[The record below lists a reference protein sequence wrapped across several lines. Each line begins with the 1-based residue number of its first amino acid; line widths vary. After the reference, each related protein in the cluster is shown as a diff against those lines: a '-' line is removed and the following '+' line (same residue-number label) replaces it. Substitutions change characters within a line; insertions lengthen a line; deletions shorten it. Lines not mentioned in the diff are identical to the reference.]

1 MGMFIIL
8 LLLTILYALALLI
21 LIPIVF
27 LLGSYIISLFEN
39 DLFTQED
46 PVIAFGMFLI
56 LLSLVFD
63 FIASLIMAG
72 FRATLY
78 GDPDEPLYRRSSMK
92 VRILYLVIPILVL
105 ISYVIIDLFLFDGNE
120 ALLFFIWV
128 GILIGFFFFKW
139 KVIDIP
145 AKALA
150 FIGNEAS
157 LRRSRTSSIPLVIFV
172 FSFFALLL
180 SFRFED
186 APTGTIVIVYLE
198 SLFFLAILINI
209 VNFYG
214 VVNDIGGEMKRSS
227 D

>member
-214 VVNDIGGEMKRSS
+214 VVNDIGREMKRSS